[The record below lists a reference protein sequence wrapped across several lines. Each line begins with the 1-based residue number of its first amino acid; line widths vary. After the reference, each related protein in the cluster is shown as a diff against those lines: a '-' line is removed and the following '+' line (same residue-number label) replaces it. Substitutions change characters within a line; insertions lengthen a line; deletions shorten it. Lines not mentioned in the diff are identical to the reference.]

1 MYLQSAPLL
10 AVLPEN
16 IKLHGNEYNIYGL
29 YTVHWV
35 DTFSF

>member
-16 IKLHGNEYNIYGL
+16 IKLHNEYNIYGF
-29 YTVHWV
+29 YTVNKV
-35 DTFSF
+35 DNFSF